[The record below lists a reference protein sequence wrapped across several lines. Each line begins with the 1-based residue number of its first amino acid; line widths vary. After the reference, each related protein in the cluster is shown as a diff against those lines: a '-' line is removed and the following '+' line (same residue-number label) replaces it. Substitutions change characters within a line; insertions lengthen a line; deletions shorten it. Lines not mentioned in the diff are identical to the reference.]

1 MAGRLLKTALA
12 FGLGLSVAT
21 ASIAAEL
28 EMPVPGAVVYAG
40 DDIVASGLS
49 TRTFIVKDEK
59 VGLFVTEAEDLHGHV
74 ARRTLLPGKAIRR
87 ADLTTP
93 DAVKAGTNVT
103 LVYEEEGLVITG
115 LGMALESGQEG
126 QTIRVRNSDSGI
138 TISGRIAPNGTIAV
152 EG

>member
-12 FGLGLSVAT
+12 LSLGLSGAT
-21 ASIAAEL
+21 GSLAAEL
-28 EMPVPGAVVYAG
+28 DMPVPGVVIYPG
-40 DDIVASGLS
+40 QDIVAAGLS

-59 VGLFVTEAEDLHGHV
+59 VGLFVVDREDLYGHV

-103 LVYEEEGLVITG
+103 LIYAEEGLVITG

-126 QTIRVRNSDSGI
+126 ETIRVRNTDSGI
-138 TISGRIAPNGTIAV
+138 TISGRISPDGTIAV

>member
-1 MAGRLLKTALA
+1 MKSVLAL
-12 FGLGLSVAT
+12 GLGLSSAT

-40 DDIVASGLS
+40 EDIVASGIS
-49 TRTFIVKDEK
+49 TRTFIVKDDK
-59 VGLFVTEAEDLHGHV
+59 VGLFVTSAEDLHGYV

-87 ADLTTP
+87 ADLVTP
-93 DAVKAGTNVT
+93 DAIKAGTNVT
-103 LVYEEEGLVITG
+103 LVYEEAGLVITG
-115 LGMALESGQEG
+115 LGMALESGQKG

>member
-1 MAGRLLKTALA
+1 MAGRLLSTAL
-12 FGLGLSVAT
+12 GLGLGFSVVA
-21 ASIAAEL
+21 APLAAEL
-28 EMPVPGAVVYAG
+28 DLPVPGAVVYPG
-40 DDIVASGLS
+40 DDIVASGIS

-59 VGLFVTEAEDLHGHV
+59 VGLFVTSAEDLHGHV

-87 ADLTTP
+87 VDLTTP
-93 DAVKAGTNVT
+93 DAIKAGTNVT
-103 LVYEEEGLVITG
+103 LVYEEDGLVITG
-115 LGMALESGQEG
+115 LGLALESGQEG